1 MVSVLANNLALLLI
15 VAIAIRAVYVVF
27 LQQRLHLTFADAPAR
42 SLLYFGASSLF
53 LVFLFPT
60 EVSGLFSDVTS
71 VGYFG
76 LVALFFVVFPA
87 LYRWLRRKVGAP
99 TWLYKTFPSQTLL
112 TLEESYIVS
121 KVGDVVSQQLVGGI
135 FIVLLID
142 AGVSYESVVF
152 AFMGL
157 FLLSHVYLFFT
168 SGFIW
173 GLYYSGLA
181 LGGAFAIPFFVVFVP
196 GGIVWSIMLH
206 MLFYVL
212 ASTFFAKLPRPTKA
226 VCYDI
231 LGVPPDGEVSGGQ
244 TR

>member
-1 MVSVLANNLALLLI
+1 MASVIAGQLALLVVVA
-15 VAIAIRAVYVVF
+15 VAIRTVYVAF
-27 LQQRLHLTFADAPAR
+27 LQQRLHVTFADAPAR
-42 SLLYFGASSLF
+42 SLLYFALSS
-53 LVFLFPT
+53 T
-60 EVSGLFSDVTS
+60 I
-71 VGYFG
+71 
-76 LVALFFVVFPA
+76 LVALFPDEVRQLFSGVSTLGYFALATLFFVLFPA
-87 LYRWLRRKVGAP
+87 LYRMLRRTVGAP

-135 FIVLLID
+135 FILLLSE
-142 AGVSYESVVF
+142 AGVSYDVVVF

-196 GGIVWSIMLH
+196 GGIVWSIILH

-231 LGVPPDGEVSGGQ
+231 LGVPPEQEGGNA
-244 TR
+244 R